1 VERLVK
7 APRTLRVL
15 GVIAG
20 LAVFALI
27 VTNRPVVVDGYQL
40 GSRADC
46 TTFACD
52 RYVATA
58 TDWLDHA
65 APAQR
70 SITSAE
76 LWTLKDVVMVRSGGR
91 DFVVVLRLA
100 DGTARA
106 VVVGCGVGVDPDTCF
121 VNDGSPYR

>member
-1 VERLVK
+1 MERLVK

-27 VTNRPVVVDGYQL
+27 VTNRPVVVDG
-40 GSRADC
+40 